1 MFSERSDKTK
11 QTWKKHDPDAQHTYI
26 TLHAHTHSFSH
37 KNTHSHRN
45 MKPHVNTHKHTC
57 I

>member
-11 QTWKKHDPDAQHTYI
+11 QTWKKYDPDAQHTYI

-37 KNTHSHRN
+37 KTH
-45 MKPHVNTHKHTC
+45 TATET
-57 I
+57 